1 MLVYLLLIIS
11 FFPLIQSL
19 FLMNHDC
26 INCKHFCKSIY
37 IKSSDKTIKP
47 KPQSIGYCKL
57 GLDINTPPNIREYKT
72 VEEFRTDKQQ
82 DNCGTDGKFF
92 RKL

>member
-37 IKSSDKTIKP
+37 IKSADKPTP
-47 KPQSIGYCKL
+47 PSIGYCKL
-57 GLDINTPPNIREYKT
+57 GLDTNTPPTVKVYMS
-72 VEEFRTDKQQ
+72 VEEFRTNKNE

-92 RKL
+92 KKL